1 MPAPILP
8 LIEAVTHWPERGAL
22 IGLDLGTKTIGV
34 AVSDP
39 DRRLATGVETIHRKA
54 FKADAARLLAIS
66 GERNAVG
73 FVLGLPINMDGSE
86 GPRAQSTRAFARN
99 FSNLTGLAIALWD
112 ERLST
117 AAVEREL
124 IGMDVS
130 RARRAE
136 VIDEHAAMFILQGA
150 LDRLATAAR
159 GPLRMAVVISALL
172 PVFLLIVLG
181 FILKRSLMR
190 LDTQWH
196 GLERLTYYVLF
207 PTLLIQTL
215 VKADLSSVPVAG
227 VGGALMLS
235 ALAMSLLCLA
245 LRPVFSR
252 WNIDG
257 PAFTSIF
264 QGATRWQ
271 TYVALAVSSNLFGHT
286 GLALAS
292 VAMVAIIPLV
302 NVFSVSV
309 LAHYAAPEK
318 QSLRAIVMTVLTNPL
333 IWACAIGLAV
343 NVTHLPLPQVW
354 HDVAEALGR
363 SSLGIGL
370 LVTGAG
376 LQLAGMFRPSLA
388 ASIAVLLKLILMP
401 VLGVALALWFGI
413 SGSSLVI
420 VAVCSAVPT
429 SSSAYVLAR
438 QMGGDAPLLA
448 QIITLQTILA
458 AVTMPIAIALVA

>member
-1 MPAPILP
+1 
-8 LIEAVTHWPERGAL
+8 
-22 IGLDLGTKTIGV
+22 
-34 AVSDP
+34 
-39 DRRLATGVETIHRKA
+39 
-54 FKADAARLLAIS
+54 
-66 GERNAVG
+66 
-73 FVLGLPINMDGSE
+73 
-86 GPRAQSTRAFARN
+86 
-99 FSNLTGLAIALWD
+99 
-112 ERLST
+112 
-117 AAVEREL
+117 
-124 IGMDVS
+124 
-130 RARRAE
+130 
-136 VIDEHAAMFILQGA
+136 
-150 LDRLATAAR
+150 
-159 GPLRMAVVISALL
+159 MAVVISALL

-181 FILKRSLMR
+181 FILRRSLMR

-215 VKADLSSVPVAG
+215 VKADLSSLPVAG

-235 ALAMSLLCLA
+235 ALVMSLLCLA
-245 LRPVFSR
+245 LRPLLSR
-252 WNIDG
+252 WNVDG

-271 TYVALAVSSNLFGHT
+271 TYVALAVASNLFGNA

-309 LAHYAAPEK
+309 LAHYASPEK
-318 QSLRAIVMTVLTNPL
+318 QSIRAVAMTVVKNPL

-343 NVTHLPLPQVW
+343 NVMQLALPKIW
-354 HDVAEALGR
+354 HDVADALGR

-376 LQLAGMFRPSLA
+376 LHLEGLLRPSLA
-388 ASIAVLLKLILMP
+388 ASIAVFLKLILMP
-401 VLGVALALWFGI
+401 MLAVALALWFGI
-413 SGSSLVI
+413 SGPSLVN

-458 AVTMPIAIALVA
+458 AITMPVVIALVS

>member
-1 MPAPILP
+1 
-8 LIEAVTHWPERGAL
+8 
-22 IGLDLGTKTIGV
+22 
-34 AVSDP
+34 
-39 DRRLATGVETIHRKA
+39 
-54 FKADAARLLAIS
+54 
-66 GERNAVG
+66 
-73 FVLGLPINMDGSE
+73 
-86 GPRAQSTRAFARN
+86 
-99 FSNLTGLAIALWD
+99 
-112 ERLST
+112 
-117 AAVEREL
+117 
-124 IGMDVS
+124 
-130 RARRAE
+130 
-136 VIDEHAAMFILQGA
+136 
-150 LDRLATAAR
+150 
-159 GPLRMAVVISALL
+159 MAVVISALL

-181 FILKRSLMR
+181 FILRRSLMR

-245 LRPVFSR
+245 LRPLFSR
-252 WNIDG
+252 WSIDG

-271 TYVALAVSSNLFGHT
+271 TYVALAVASNLFGNA

-309 LAHYAAPEK
+309 LAHYASPEK
-318 QSLRAIVMTVLTNPL
+318 QSIRAVAMTVVKNPL

-343 NVTHLPLPQVW
+343 NVMQLALPKIW
-354 HDVAEALGR
+354 HDVADALGR

-376 LQLAGMFRPSLA
+376 LHLEGLLRPSLA
-388 ASIAVLLKLILMP
+388 ASIAVFLKLILMP
-401 VLGVALALWFGI
+401 LLAVALALWFGI
-413 SGSSLVI
+413 SGPSLVI

-458 AVTMPIAIALVA
+458 AVTMPVVIALVS